1 MANMKRH
8 NDWINAALMGITILA
23 APNAHAD
30 EDTYFTLSSGFDY
43 SSGKY
48 GTTSATETVSIP
60 VSALYETGAWSLKL
74 IVPYLFVTG
83 EGDVVVS
90 GRTGGRRASATTTTT
105 TTKTRTTQSG
115 LGDVVTMA
123 TYDLYSSDDSN
134 SGIDL
139 TGRIKFG
146 TASKAFGSG
155 LNDYSAQLYAYTRV
169 GDLSPGFSLG
179 YEVVGSSTTEPMNNV
194 FFGSVGTSYR
204 LSDQTRIGMDYRY
217 AQKSTVT
224 GSEQQDASLYAS
236 QELTP
241 DVYLRGYVLKGF
253 SAGSADSG
261 YGLSVS
267 AGF

>member
-1 MANMKRH
+1 MNRKNSWIAN
-8 NDWINAALMGITILA
+8 ILMGMA
-23 APNAHAD
+23 VMASPNAHAD
-30 EDTYFTLSSGFDY
+30 EDTYLTLSSGFDY

-48 GTTSATETVSIP
+48 GTTSVTNTVSVP
-60 VSALYETGAWSLKL
+60 VSALYETGAWTLKL
-74 IVPYLFVTG
+74 TAPFLIVTG

-105 TTKTRTTQSG
+105 TKTRTTQSG

-123 TYDLYSSDDSN
+123 TYNLYSSDDSD

-155 LNDYSAQLYAYTRV
+155 LNDYSAQLYAYTSV
-169 GDLSPGFSLG
+169 GELSPSFSLG
-179 YEVVGSSTTEPMNNV
+179 YEVVGSSATEPMNNV

-204 LSDQTRIGMDYRY
+204 LSDKTRIGMDYRY

-253 SAGSADSG
+253 SSGSADT
-261 YGLSVS
+261 
-267 AGF
+267 GFGMSIATTF

>member
-1 MANMKRH
+1 MKRQ
-8 NDWINAALMGITILA
+8 NSWVTNLLMGMAVMASPI
-23 APNAHAD
+23 AHAD
-30 EDTYFTLSSGFDY
+30 EDTYITLSSGFDS

-48 GTTSATETVSIP
+48 GTTAVTDTVSVP
-60 VSALYETGAWSLKL
+60 VSALYETGAWTLKL
-74 IVPYLFVTG
+74 TVPFLSVTG

-90 GRTGGRRASATTTTT
+90 GRTGGRRGTTITTTTV
-105 TTKTRTTQSG
+105 TKTRTTQTG

-123 TYDLYSSDDSN
+123 TYNLYSSDESD

-155 LNDYSAQLYAYTRV
+155 LNDYSAQMAAYTSV
-169 GDLSPGFSLG
+169 GDLSPSFSVG
-179 YEVVGSSTTEPMNNV
+179 YEVVGSSTTAPMNNV
-194 FFGSVGTSYR
+194 YFGSIGTGYSI
-204 LSDQTRIGMDYRY
+204 SDQTRIGVDYRY
-217 AQKSTVT
+217 AQKASAL
-224 GSEQQDASLYAS
+224 SAEQKDASLYAS
-236 QELTP
+236 QELSP